1 MTKVYIAQLKC
12 PNNHCILALAGEY
25 DEGDADAQAKNL
37 AYRLTEK
44 FSELVDGGTL
54 RRECGLCKATDLT
67 VQVDATRFR
76 TMKEAEPALRES
88 AEAQAQS
95 AAWLKSSRN

>member
-25 DEGDADAQAKNL
+25 GEGDADAQATNL
-37 AYRLTEK
+37 AYRLARQ
-44 FSELVDGGTL
+44 FGELVDGGTL

-67 VQVDATRFR
+67 VEVAKTRFR
-76 TMKEAEPALRES
+76 TMEEAEPALRES
-88 AEAQAQS
+88 AAAQAQS